1 MKVCGFRGFLWVQGL
16 GAFIP
21 LVQCVQQSAL
31 WALNIIPQ
39 RTWQWALSC

>member
-1 MKVCGFRGFLWVQGL
+1 MKVCGFRGFLWAQGL
-16 GAFIP
+16 SVFLP

-39 RTWQWALSC
+39 STWPWVLSC